1 MKNALTEWESIL
13 GPGSVVVDSDTLQS
27 CSTATF
33 ATSQRVPAV
42 IRPES
47 REQVQQC
54 LRVATRFGIKVYPVS
69 TGKNWGYGSSVPVVD
84 GCVIMDL
91 GRMRRIVDFN
101 ETLGFVTVEPGVT
114 QQQLFE
120 FLRERRSNLWM
131 DATGSSPD
139 CSLIG
144 NTLERGFGHTPYG
157 DHSNNFSNLEVVLP
171 SGEFLETGFSQAA
184 GVQAAPVYRAGLGPQ
199 LDGLFVQSNLGVVTR
214 MTIWLMPEP
223 EVFQAFFF
231 RCALDADLPAIV
243 DALRPLRLNGTIRSG
258 IHLANDYRVLSG
270 IQQYP
275 WKETGNATPLTRDQ
289 IRTLRE
295 KLGFGAWNGS
305 GALYGTAKQ
314 VAEGRRLIRKA
325 LRGNVLKLIFLNDR
339 MLAFA
344 SRFSGPFRLLTGM
357 DLRKTLE
364 LVLPVYGLLRGIP
377 TDQSL
382 KSAYWRKR
390 TPPPAE
396 KDLDRDRCGL
406 MWCAPVAPAEG
417 SHASVLATLASEIL
431 LRHGF
436 EPMLSITLITER
448 AIVCVVSITYD
459 RDVAGEDDRAKVCLE
474 ELLASFATKGYM
486 PYRLGIQS
494 MRLSRPEGVPGQIL
508 DALKQHVDPAGILSS
523 GRYEARDDDAN
534 RGPDGASIHRD
545 LGKVRGD

>member
-1 MKNALTEWESIL
+1 MRQALAEWESIL
-13 GPGSVVVDSDTLQS
+13 GPSYVVVDSGILTSL
-27 CSTATF
+27 STATF

-69 TGKNWGYGSSVPVVD
+69 TGRNWGYGSSVPVVD

-91 GRMRRIVDFN
+91 RRMRRIVDFN
-101 ETLGFVTVEPGVT
+101 ETLGYVTVEPGVT
-114 QQQLFE
+114 QKQLFD
-120 FLRERRSNLWM
+120 FLRDRRSNLWM
-131 DATGSSPD
+131 DATGSSPE

-144 NTLERGFGHTPYG
+144 NTLERGFGHTPYA

-171 SGEFLETGFSQAA
+171 GGEVLETGFPNAA
-184 GVQAAPVYRAGLGPQ
+184 GVQAAPVYRGGLGPQ

-214 MTIWLMPEP
+214 MTIWLMPAP
-223 EVFQAFFF
+223 ETFQAFFF
-231 RCALDADLPAIV
+231 RCALDEDLPAVI

-275 WKETGNATPLTRDQ
+275 WNETGNTTPLTRIQ
-289 IRTLRE
+289 IRSLRE
-295 KLGFGAWNGS
+295 KLGFGVWNGS
-305 GALYGTAKQ
+305 GALYGTARQ
-314 VAEGRRLIRKA
+314 VAEARRLIRKV
-325 LRGNVLKLIFLNDR
+325 LRGKVIKLIFLNDR
-339 MLAFA
+339 LLGFA
-344 SRFSGPFRLLTGM
+344 SRFSGVYRLFTGL

-377 TDQSL
+377 TDHSL

-390 TPPPAE
+390 TPPPTE

-417 SHASVLATLASEIL
+417 SHAGVLATVASEIL

-436 EPMLSITLITER
+436 EPMISITLITGR
-448 AIVCVVSITYD
+448 ALICVVSITYD
-459 RDVAGEDDRAKVCLE
+459 RDVAGEDNRAKVCLE
-474 ELLASFATKGYM
+474 ELLASFVTRGYM

-494 MRLSRPEGVPGQIL
+494 MGLSRPEGVPGQIL
-508 DALKQHVDPAGILSS
+508 DALKQHMDPAGILSS
-523 GRYEARDDDAN
+523 GRYER
-534 RGPDGASIHRD
+534 IH
-545 LGKVRGD
+545 